1 MPGPLNTCHAE
12 IDKSRIRIDPE
23 EIAKL
28 LGDQADLVDGYT
40 LGLIDQYIARTLDL
54 SSPSGAYV
62 LADALESKSNRV
74 IKASGITF
82 NSGKIIHKMVKDSTS
97 YAFFLVTAGPEP
109 EKLARRLI
117 SEGNYLEGYL
127 VDLAASALVDL
138 AADLLQEQLQNRVQS
153 EGSQIT
159 NRYSPGYCGW
169 DVEEQQKLF
178 RLFPEGCC
186 GISLSASSLMNPV
199 KSISGIIGIG
209 ARVSYR
215 DYTCELCAMKDCHFR
230 RVRDPQ

>member
-1 MPGPLNTCHAE
+1 MPGPLNTCHVE
-12 IDKSRIRIDPE
+12 IDKSRICIDPK

-28 LGDQADLVDGYT
+28 LGDQAE
-40 LGLIDQYIARTLDL
+40 LIDEHTGRLIEQYIARTLDL

-62 LADALESKSNRV
+62 LADALESKSTRV

-82 NSGKIIHKMVKDSTS
+82 NSGKIIHRMLKHSKS
-97 YAFFLVTAGPEP
+97 YAFFLVTGGPEP
-109 EKLARRLI
+109 EKLARALI

-127 VDLAASALVDL
+127 VDLVASALVDL
-138 AADLLQEQLQNRVQS
+138 AADHLQEQLRNRVQS
-153 EGSQIT
+153 EGNQIT

-178 RLFPEGCC
+178 SLFPGGCC

-209 ARVSYR
+209 ADVRYR
-215 DYTCELCAMKDCHFR
+215 DYTCELCSMKDCHFR
-230 RVRDPQ
+230 RVRDQ